1 VVHVVLSA
9 NCARAVVGHMKRRR
23 SGRISFVSSAAGQVG
38 VFGYAGYSASKFGLR
53 GFAEVLAMELRP

>member
-1 VVHVVLSA
+1 
-9 NCARAVVGHMKRRR
+9 MKRRR